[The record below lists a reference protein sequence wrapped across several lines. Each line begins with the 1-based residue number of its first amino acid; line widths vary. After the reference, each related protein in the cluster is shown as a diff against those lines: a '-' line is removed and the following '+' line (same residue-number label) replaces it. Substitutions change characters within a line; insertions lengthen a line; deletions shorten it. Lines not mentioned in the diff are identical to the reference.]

1 VGRWAP
7 DAKGRLI
14 EAALDL
20 YQRRGFDETTVAEI
34 AEQAGLTERTFFR
47 YFADKRE
54 VLFDRASVL
63 VEDIVSAVRGAAP
76 AAPPIDAVAMG
87 LEAASETLGD
97 HRDFAVRRQAV
108 IAANP
113 ELREREL
120 GKLSSLAGAVAEALS
135 DRGVSAATA
144 TLAAEAGMAVF
155 KVAFDRW
162 VEEQNTDSLL
172 DLVRAAMGEL
182 REVAAAR

>member
-1 VGRWAP
+1 MGRWAP

-20 YQRRGFDETTVAEI
+20 YERRGFDETTVAEI

-47 YFADKRE
+47 YFTDKRE
-54 VLFDRASVL
+54 VLFDGAAALREGMVG
-63 VEDIVSAVRGAAP
+63 AVRAAAP
-76 AAPPIDAVAMG
+76 ATRAIDAVAVG
-87 LEAASETLGD
+87 LQAAGEALGG

-120 GKLSSLAGAVAEALS
+120 SKLSSLAGAIAGALG
-135 DRGVSAATA
+135 DRGIPAATA
-144 TLAAEAGMAVF
+144 ALAAEAGMAVF

-162 VEEQNTDSLL
+162 VTEGNTDSLL
-172 DLVRAAMGEL
+172 DLVGGAMGEL